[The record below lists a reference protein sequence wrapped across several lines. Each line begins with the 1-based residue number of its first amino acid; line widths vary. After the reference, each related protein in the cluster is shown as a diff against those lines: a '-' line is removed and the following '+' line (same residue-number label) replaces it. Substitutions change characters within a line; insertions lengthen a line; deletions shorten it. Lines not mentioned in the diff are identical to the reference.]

1 MTNSFRI
8 PYSVPHLDKTTE
20 THLLETFHSTQISGS
35 GFALSRLENDIA
47 QLLGTKKA
55 LAVSNGSA
63 AIRLAFMSLGL
74 KAGMRVILPGWGFH
88 VAANIAF
95 SIGAKVEFWDVNL
108 NTWCMD
114 LFGIAESIK
123 ENEETFIVLIHTLG
137 NASDLELLKEISLS
151 PKVHIIEDAAEAL
164 FSNYKGQSL
173 GTIFDFGTFSF
184 HAAKTITTGEGGI
197 IVAKDDEILNR
208 AALLR
213 NHGMTYKRPYFHE
226 LAGDNLRLSNLL
238 ASIALSQLEDIEM
251 IKSRRNEIYRD
262 YLNELETLPSSS
274 FITPADPG
282 GFFPWGFGLRVGESR
297 KRIQNT
303 LGDCGIDSRPGFT
316 SSSEMPHFMNSEM
329 YPRGPVSNSEL
340 LANEVILLPHYPSLT
355 SENVK
360 EISQIV
366 LNAL

>member
-1 MTNSFRI
+1 MNSFRI
-8 PYSVPHLDKTTE
+8 PYSIPHLDKSTE
-20 THLLETFHSTQISGS
+20 KHLLETFYSTQISGS
-35 GFALSRLENDIA
+35 GQALTKLESAIS
-47 QLLGTKKA
+47 QLLGAEKA

-88 VAANIAF
+88 VAANIAL
-95 SIGAKVEFWDVNL
+95 SMGAKVEFWDVDL
-108 NTWCMD
+108 GTWCMD
-114 LFGIAESIK
+114 VSGIAESIK
-123 ENEETFIVLIHTLG
+123 EDEETFIVLIHTLG
-137 NASDLELLKEISLS
+137 NASDLEYLKEISNS

-164 FSNYKGQSL
+164 FSKYKSQSL

-208 AALLR
+208 ATLLR
-213 NHGMTYKRPYFHE
+213 SHGMTNKRPYFHE
-226 LAGDNLRLSNLL
+226 LPGDNLRLSNLL
-238 ASIALSQLEDIEM
+238 ASIALSQIEDIET

-274 FITPADPG
+274 FIAPVDPG
-282 GFFPWGFGLRVGESR
+282 GFFPWGFGLRVGENR

-303 LGDCGIDSRPGFT
+303 LGEWGIDSRPGFT
-316 SSSEMPHFMNSEM
+316 SSSEIPHFMNFEM
-329 YPRGPVSNSEL
+329 YPQGPITNSEL

>member
-1 MTNSFRI
+1 
-8 PYSVPHLDKTTE
+8 L
-20 THLLETFHSTQISGS
+20 
-35 GFALSRLENDIA
+35 ALSRLESDIA
-47 QLLGTKKA
+47 QLLGAKKA

-74 KAGMRVILPGWGFH
+74 KVGMRVILPGWGFH

-95 SIGAKVEFWDVNL
+95 SMGAKVEFWDVDL

-114 LFGIAESIK
+114 LSGIAESIN
-123 ENEETFIVLIHTLG
+123 EGEETFIILIHTLG
-137 NASDLELLKEISLS
+137 NSSELELLKEFSNS

-164 FSNYKGQSL
+164 FSKHKGQSL

-197 IVAKDDEILNR
+197 IVAKDDEVLKR

-213 NHGMTYKRPYFHE
+213 SHGMTYKRPYFHE
-226 LAGDNLRLSNLL
+226 LPGDNLRLSNLL
-238 ASIALSQLEDIEM
+238 ASIALSQLEDIET
-251 IKSRRNEIYRD
+251 IKSRRNEIYSD
-262 YLNELETLPSSS
+262 YLNELKALPSSS
-274 FITPADPG
+274 FITPVDPE

-297 KRIQNT
+297 KKIQNT
-303 LGDCGIDSRPGFT
+303 LGEYGIDSRPGFT
-316 SSSEMPHFMNSEM
+316 SSSEIPHFMNSEM
-329 YPRGPVSNSEL
+329 YPQGPISNSEL